1 MTMRMKNATRSL
13 AILVLL
19 LFAIRHSM
27 YGQTTTTNTD
37 CTINGNTA
45 NCTSTS
51 TDDSAQRQAQAA
63 AQAEKDRQAE
73 ELGKNM
79 GNAMGGLVGAA
90 MRKHAIAKQYK
101 AYCNQHPGESWARR
115 DAKGTVLDQGTC
127 PGTLSRQQVIDELNR
142 NFQTQK
148 VVGYTEVSGDTF
160 IMHSER
166 ASAMR
171 FHMVV
176 DRQMLGV
183 FHTIGIKTFV
193 YTNDNDQRYVYD
205 VVAGHEVTPDV
216 PAAAPTAAP
225 AAAPAVVPTAAPA
238 ATPSAAEAEP
248 LVNSGSSGTAT
259 KTVAST
265 VPQSAPAVAPAA
277 SPATATGTADTPK
290 SCFTDKSG
298 HTVCL
303 AQH

>member
-1 MTMRMKNATRSL
+1 MTINNATRRV
-13 AILVLL
+13 AMLVVLT
-19 LFAIRHSM
+19 FALRHSM
-27 YGQTTTTNTD
+27 HGQTTTTDTN
-37 CTINGNTA
+37 CTLNGNTA

-73 ELGKNM
+73 ELGKSV
-79 GNAMGGLVGAA
+79 GNATGGLIGLA

-101 AYCNQHPGESWARR
+101 AYCNEHPGEPWARR

-127 PGTLSRQQVIDELNR
+127 PGTLTRQQVIDDLNR

-205 VVAGHEVTPDV
+205 VVAGHEVTPEV

-225 AAAPAVVPTAAPA
+225 AVVPTAAR
-238 ATPSAAEAEP
+238 ATSAEAEP
-248 LVNSGSSGTAT
+248 TVNAGSSGSVTNA
-259 KTVAST
+259 VAST
-265 VPQSAPAVAPAA
+265 IPQSAPAVAPAA
-277 SPATATGTADTPK
+277 LAPATTSAKGDTPK
-290 SCFTDKSG
+290 PCLTDKSG

-303 AQH
+303 DQH

>member
-127 PGTLSRQQVIDELNR
+127 PGTLTRQQVIDDLNR

-148 VVGYTEVSGDTF
+148 VVGYAESLWGHIHDAQRTCKRNAFSHGTW
-160 IMHSER
+160 
-166 ASAMR
+166 
-171 FHMVV
+171 
-176 DRQMLGV
+176 RQMFGLYAMAASRPSCTQ
-183 FHTIGIKTFV
+183 TILTKDTCMTSWPIMM
-193 YTNDNDQRYVYD
+193 
-205 VVAGHEVTPDV
+205 VTPGC
-216 PAAAPTAAP
+216 PAAAPTA
-225 AAAPAVVPTAAPA
+225 
-238 ATPSAAEAEP
+238 TPVITTRPRTTAEAEP
-248 LVNSGSSGTAT
+248 SVNAGSSGTVT
-259 KTVAST
+259 N
-265 VPQSAPAVAPAA
+265 QWPAIFHRV
-277 SPATATGTADTPK
+277 
-290 SCFTDKSG
+290 
-298 HTVCL
+298 L
-303 AQH
+303 QRLLLRL

>member
-1 MTMRMKNATRSL
+1 MTMNNATRRVAML
-13 AILVLL
+13 VVLTFILH
-19 LFAIRHSM
+19 HSVN
-27 YGQTTTTNTD
+27 GQTTTTNTD

-63 AQAEKDRQAE
+63 AQAEKDRQSE
-73 ELGKNM
+73 ELGKNL
-79 GNAMGGLVGAA
+79 GNATGGLIGLA

-101 AYCNQHPGESWARR
+101 AYCNQHPGEPWARR
-115 DAKGTVLDQGTC
+115 DANGAVLDQGTC
-127 PGTLSRQQVIDELNR
+127 PGTLTRQQVIDDLNR
-142 NFQTQK
+142 SFQTQK
-148 VVGYTEVSGDTF
+148 VVGYTEVSGDTL

-166 ASAMR
+166 ASAIR

-205 VVAGHEVTPDV
+205 VVAGHEVAPGVSAPTPVVV
-216 PAAAPTAAP
+216 PAAAPQKTPVAMTEEESQGNEGSSDTVTK
-225 AAAPAVVPTAAPA
+225 AAANAVL
-238 ATPSAAEAEP
+238 E
-248 LVNSGSSGTAT
+248 G
-259 KTVAST
+259 
-265 VPQSAPAVAPAA
+265 APAVAPAA
-277 SPATATGTADTPK
+277 LAPASTTATANTSKP
-290 SCFTDKSG
+290 CVTDKSG

-303 AQH
+303 DQH

>member
-1 MTMRMKNATRSL
+1 MKMNNAIRRVAMLVVLSL
-13 AILVLL
+13 ALC
-19 LFAIRHSM
+19 HSM

-45 NCTSTS
+45 DCTSTS

-73 ELGKNM
+73 ELGKSV
-79 GNAMGGLVGAA
+79 GNATGGLIGLAI
-90 MRKHAIAKQYK
+90 RKHAIAKQYR
-101 AYCNQHPGESWARR
+101 AYCNEHPGEPWARR

-127 PGTLSRQQVIDELNR
+127 PGTLTRQQVIDHLNR

-205 VVAGHEVTPDV
+205 VVAGHEVTSAV
-216 PAAAPTAAP
+216 PAVAP
-225 AAAPAVVPTAAPA
+225 AP
-238 ATPSAAEAEP
+238 TPSATTEDEP
-248 LVNSGSSGTAT
+248 SVNTGSSDTVTT
-259 KTVAST
+259 KAVASAI
-265 VPQSAPAVAPAA
+265 PQSAPAVAPAV
-277 SPATATGTADTPK
+277 SPTTATATADTPK
-290 SCFTDKSG
+290 PCVTDKSG

-303 AQH
+303 DQH